1 VIDPRIDFGLLTSL
15 ADSHPAWSVVLA
27 GPVVGIDPAALPR
40 RPNLHW
46 LGPQPAD
53 RLPHLLAE
61 WDLCLLPFVH
71 DDSTRYL
78 NPSQTLEYMAADKP
92 VVSSAIRDVL
102 WLYGDAVAVAPS
114 ARDFVP
120 LCAEV
125 LAEDASARGL
135 RSLEM
140 ISLVFTYSWDRSA
153 DSVHKLMAQALARAQ
168 AGASTVTPGSEALAV
183 QR

>member
-1 VIDPRIDFGLLTSL
+1 VERG
-15 ADSHPAWSVVLA
+15 A
-27 GPVVGIDPAALPR
+27 GRTGGGHRPAALPQ

-53 RLPHLLAE
+53 RLPHLLAG

-71 DDSTRYL
+71 DESTRYL

-102 WLYGDAVAVAPS
+102 WLYGDAVAVAPT
-114 ARDFVP
+114 AQDFVP
-120 LCAEV
+120 LCAQV
-125 LAEDASARGL
+125 LAESASARGL

-140 ISLVFTYSWDRSA
+140 ISLVFMYSWDRSA
-153 DSVHKLMAQALARAQ
+153 DSVHKLMAQALSRAQ
-168 AGASTVTPGSEALAV
+168 VGTGTVAPAGGALAA